1 MDSFDQ
7 CFEIIL
13 GTEGAFT
20 DFSADPGN
28 WTGGSVGVGTCNGT
42 KFGISAAAYPDLD
55 ILALTEDQ
63 AKALYRRDYWARIS
77 GDQLP
82 PPLALMV
89 FDAAVNNG
97 GHRACV
103 WLQRA
108 VGVVADGM
116 VGPITLNAVAEATA
130 QPDGTTALCVEFLT
144 QRLLFMVG
152 LSTWPTFGLG
162 WGRRL
167 FRLPYEG
174 GNFASQVSAK
184 T

>member
-1 MDSFDQ
+1 MDSFDR

-13 GTEGAFT
+13 GMEGAFT
-20 DFSADPGN
+20 NDSADPGN
-28 WTGGSVGVGTCNGT
+28 WTGGGVGLGACNGT

-55 ILALTEDQ
+55 IFTLTEDQ
-63 AKALYRRDYWARIS
+63 AKVLYRQDYWAKIS

-97 GHRACV
+97 GHRACL
-103 WLQRA
+103 WLQQA
-108 VGVVADGM
+108 VGVAVDGM
-116 VGPITLNAVAEATA
+116 IGAITLDAVREAA
-130 QPDGTTALCVEFLT
+130 ARPDGTMALCVEFLT
-144 QRLLFMVG
+144 QRLLFMTG

-167 FRLPYEG
+167 FRLPYDAG
-174 GNFASQVSAK
+174 TLGTQVSVK
-184 T
+184 I